1 MIDNAKQQVKRPR
14 RRITGRR
21 VWMWIT
27 SRSRDLAMALIIL
40 VSGVAA
46 FDGAHF
52 SALQFHFVGLFAVA
66 FALLPDALMVLSA
79 AKMRETKVHPEQ
91 RRTAQRS
98 MRFGLAFSVV
108 TNMTAAGLRLLPED
122 ALIRPYVIIAG
133 TLVYHATVVVIL
145 WLATETITKVRQ
157 EPPSI
162 AKPAKTIE
170 VTAPVVQPRNRR
182 PRNASSAPVNG
193 SDAADLLQSELI
205 KL

>member
-14 RRITGRR
+14 RRITGRK

-46 FDGAHF
+46 FDGAHY
-52 SALQFHFVGLFAVA
+52 SALRFHFIGVFAVA

-79 AKMRETKVHPEQ
+79 AKMREARVQPEQ

-98 MRFGLAFSVV
+98 MRFGLGFSVV
-108 TNMTAAGLRLLPED
+108 TNMTAAALRLTPENAWYLP
-122 ALIRPYVIIAG
+122 LIIIAG
-133 TLVYHATVVVIL
+133 TLIWHATVVVIL
-145 WLATETITKVRQ
+145 WLATETITKVKQ
-157 EPPSI
+157 DAPSI
-162 AKPAKTIE
+162 RKPAKASE
-170 VTAPVVQPRNRR
+170 VTAPVVPPRNRKG
-182 PRNASSAPVNG
+182 RNASEAKVNG
-193 SDAADLLQSELI
+193 SPAADLLQSELI